1 MNVGEP
7 VRVYD
12 EWDEWFSEGEVIAV
26 EAGHIDVDFYD
37 WVQRYEKADLSPR
50 VILYSE
56 VLVARR
62 GAGETITDFR

>member
-12 EWDEWFSEGEVIAV
+12 EWDEWFSEGEIIAV
-26 EAGHIDVDFYD
+26 EADRVDVDFYD
-37 WVQRYEKADLSPR
+37 WVQRYDKADLTLR
-50 VILYSE
+50 IILYSDI
-56 VLVARR
+56 LVARR